1 MPELETLC
9 FMESLRLD
17 CYSLCKDFNTILLK
31 NECLFCI
38 GFLNECWVKQYSLF
52 FHFLVCYLSQG
63 YIYVKSSKAFSALV
77 IALLKVKKTK
87 SSEGDEAFL
96 NYNSLVLTMNIY
108 MFSVNFLFAIQFCLV
123 RVWSKYLR
131 YHFINQYVTI

>member
-1 MPELETLC
+1 MANEASVLGMPELETLC

-52 FHFLVCYLSQG
+52 FSFSCVLFKLGLYF
-63 YIYVKSSKAFSALV
+63 YVKSSKAFSALV

-108 MFSVNFLFAIQFCLV
+108 MFSVNFLFAI
-123 RVWSKYLR
+123 
-131 YHFINQYVTI
+131 